1 MKTTFSKLPQS
12 KLGRNLSESG
22 SSDERHRRTSCNFS
36 EDSSEAKKLSDKSRT
51 HSFILDLE
59 QGSQEAL
66 KQRSVGKFDRLFR
79 KEPPKERKERSLSDE
94 RTKLKPKQEKKHEL
108 QPDESQQKD
117 GAVKMSCEEKAEKK
131 PKIKSEK
138 KILGKAPVSE
148 GVAEDGLKDATVKK
162 TKGLAMEAV
171 KTEKEKNREKE
182 KDKDKSKEKEKLEKL
197 KGEKASTF
205 KHVPRPDSTGSS
217 EERSD
222 MDPGNDSSKKK
233 EKHSKEALKRSRS
246 YTEDRHGDKIKG
258 KDSEKER
265 TKGDLDGQKS
275 LKPSSDSDKDQK
287 RMKLTE
293 KRVLEKLKSKSKDDT
308 KPQLSKMDNKGQV
321 SEVKSPGGPSV
332 SKPERKKEGN
342 TKEQRKVSEESLS
355 EKVEL
360 AGPKKKT
367 EKKEKFQE
375 KRSENHDEK
384 KASQEEKPE
393 NDDKP
398 KTDIE
403 EDPKKLSVL
412 RDTSADSHATSLAA
426 SFSEDTCDALSDIT
440 PEPPEGHA
448 ESCLSEVP
456 AEADA
461 LLTLMDFC
469 TSVAQLPPESSQ
481 EEVTS
486 DLTLQDADL
495 KMKEAALTLLSMDSA
510 VSTSSICQNTK
521 EEGEL
526 YRREPEIVGT
536 TSAAVE
542 HHPTQASTAESAE
555 PVESQQTVELE
566 AESTN
571 KPGKVSK

>member
-1 MKTTFSKLPQS
+1 M
-12 KLGRNLSESG
+12 
-22 SSDERHRRTSCNFS
+22 
-36 EDSSEAKKLSDKSRT
+36 
-51 HSFILDLE
+51 DLE

-117 GAVKMSCEEKAEKK
+117 SAVKMSCEEKAEKK

-162 TKGLAMEAV
+162 TKGLAMEAF

-182 KDKDKSKEKEKLEKL
+182 KDKDKSKEKEKL
-197 KGEKASTF
+197 KGEKTSTF

-246 YTEDRHGDKIKG
+246 YTEDRHGDKIKS

-275 LKPSSDSDKDQK
+275 IKQSSDSDKDQK

-308 KPQLSKMDNKGQV
+308 KPQFSKIDNKGQV
-321 SEVKSPGGPSV
+321 SEVKSPGVPTV

-342 TKEQRKVSEESLS
+342 TKEQRKVSEEPLN

-375 KRSENHDEK
+375 KRSDNHDEK
-384 KASQEEKPE
+384 KAPREEKPE
-393 NDDKP
+393 KDEKP

-403 EDPKKLSVL
+403 EDPKKLCVL
-412 RDTSADSHATSLAA
+412 RDTSTDSDAITINPGA

-469 TSVAQLPPESSQ
+469 TSVAPLPPESSR

-486 DLTLQDADL
+486 DLTLQDADM

-510 VSTSSICQNTK
+510 VSTSLICQNTR
-521 EEGEL
+521 EEAL
-526 YRREPEIVGT
+526 YRREPEIVET
-536 TSAAVE
+536 TSAGVE
-542 HHPTQASTAESAE
+542 HHPTEASTAEIVE

-566 AESTN
+566 AESRN

>member
-1 MKTTFSKLPQS
+1 MKPTFCKLPQS
-12 KLGRNLSESG
+12 KVGRILSESG

-79 KEPPKERKERSLSDE
+79 KEPPKDRKERSLSDE

-108 QPDESQQKD
+108 QPDEFQQKD
-117 GAVKMSCEEKAEKK
+117 SAVKMSCEEKAEKK

-162 TKGLAMEAV
+162 TKGLTMEAF

-182 KDKDKSKEKEKLEKL
+182 KDKDRSKEKEKL
-197 KGEKASTF
+197 KGEKTSTF

-233 EKHSKEALKRSRS
+233 EKHLKEALKRSRS
-246 YTEDRHGDKIKG
+246 YTEDRHGDKIKS
-258 KDSEKER
+258 KDIEKER

-275 LKPSSDSDKDQK
+275 IKQSSDSDKDQK

-308 KPQLSKMDNKGQV
+308 KPQFSKIDNKGQV
-321 SEVKSPGGPSV
+321 SEVKSPGGPTV

-342 TKEQRKVSEESLS
+342 TKEQRKVSEEPLN

-375 KRSENHDEK
+375 KRSDNHDEK
-384 KASQEEKPE
+384 KAPREEKSE
-393 NDDKP
+393 KDEKTKP
-398 KTDIE
+398 DIE
-403 EDPKKLSVL
+403 EDPKKLCVL
-412 RDTSADSHATSLAA
+412 RDTSTDSDAITINPGA

-469 TSVAQLPPESSQ
+469 TSVAPLPPESSR

-486 DLTLQDADL
+486 DPTLQDADM

-510 VSTSSICQNTK
+510 VSTSLICQNTR

-526 YRREPEIVGT
+526 YRREPEIVET
-536 TSAAVE
+536 TSAGVE
-542 HHPTQASTAESAE
+542 HHPTEASTAEIVE
-555 PVESQQTVELE
+555 PVESQQSVELE
-566 AESTN
+566 AESTT
-571 KPGKVSK
+571 KPGKVSM

>member
-1 MKTTFSKLPQS
+1 M
-12 KLGRNLSESG
+12 
-22 SSDERHRRTSCNFS
+22 S

-79 KEPPKERKERSLSDE
+79 KEHPKERKERSLSDE
-94 RTKLKPKQEKKHEL
+94 RAKLKPKQEKKYEL

-138 KILGKAPVSE
+138 KMLGKAPVSE

-162 TKGLAMEAV
+162 TKGLSMEAV

-182 KDKDKSKEKEKLEKL
+182 KDKDKSKEKEKL
-197 KGEKASTF
+197 KGEKTSTF
-205 KHVPRPDSTGSS
+205 KHAPRPDSTGSS
-217 EERSD
+217 EERPD

-246 YTEDRHGDKIKG
+246 HTEDRHGDKIKS
-258 KDSEKER
+258 KDTEKER

-275 LKPSSDSDKDQK
+275 VKPSCDSDKDQK

-293 KRVLEKLKSKSKDDT
+293 KRVQEKFKLKSKDDT
-308 KPQLSKMDNKGQV
+308 KPQFSKMDNKGQV

-332 SKPERKKEGN
+332 SKPEKK
-342 TKEQRKVSEESLS
+342 
-355 EKVEL
+355 KVEL

-375 KRSENHDEK
+375 KRSDNHDEK
-384 KASQEEKPE
+384 KAPREEKPE
-393 NDDKP
+393 RDE

-412 RDTSADSHATSLAA
+412 RDASTDSDAVTTNIAT
-426 SFSEDTCDALSDIT
+426 SFSEDTCDALSDVT
-440 PEPPEGHA
+440 PEPPEGDV
-448 ESCLSEVP
+448 ESCLSEVPTVP

-469 TSVAQLPPESSQ
+469 TSVAQLPPESSR

-486 DLTLQDADL
+486 DLTLQDADM
-495 KMKEAALTLLSMDSA
+495 KMKEAALTLLSMDS
-510 VSTSSICQNTK
+510 TGLICQNTR

-526 YRREPEIVGT
+526 YCREPEAVEM
-536 TSAAVE
+536 TSAGVE
-542 HHPTQASTAESAE
+542 HHPVEASTADSAE
-555 PVESQQTVELE
+555 PLESQQTVELQ
-566 AESTN
+566 AESII